1 MNASPATATPLSS
14 AARQETFL
22 AVRNALKLGASLICT
37 WGTALAVKLLV
48 PRYLGPDTFGALT
61 FADAFTAT
69 FFVAL
74 TLGIDLY
81 TRKEVSV
88 RLDHAT
94 NFFGGIVA
102 VRVAISAALFCA
114 MAVVMHATR
123 RPPEVRMLVYLF
135 AAAQFFISIN
145 ATLSAILHCAGRV
158 DGVSIIA
165 VVTKLMWAGGC
176 AAAIY
181 FGSRLWLFPA
191 SLLAGEVLECT
202 VLYRLA
208 RRHARLRLR
217 LDWGATWRA
226 LVAALPFYLNAVMYV
241 AYSRLDVSLLEMF
254 ADDREVGWYGAAQA
268 FSSLT
273 MALTPFLVWVYM
285 PLLARAVA
293 RSREE
298 FYELLRRELEYTLA
312 VAIPVAAAIALGADL
327 CISLAFGDRYAPA
340 VSALRILGPMSAV
353 TYLTVIVAACTTLL
367 DRGWRLTV
375 ISVLGLVVNI
385 GLNGALIPYGLR
397 ALGPGGGGTAAALA
411 SLGTEIFVA
420 AAMLWT
426 IGRGAFDRNIL
437 VRTGKLLLACAV
449 AVAVDRLLAGSPAP
463 RRVALDALAYLAV
476 ALALRAVDVRAIARF
491 VASAMEARRQ
501 ET

>member
-1 MNASPATATPLSS
+1 MNGSPATATPLSN

-88 RLDHAT
+88 RLGHAAD
-94 NFFGGIVA
+94 FFGGIVA

-114 MAVVMHATR
+114 MAVVMHATQ

-191 SLLAGEVLECT
+191 SLLAGEVLECA
-202 VLYRLA
+202 VLYHLA

-217 LDWGATWRA
+217 LDWSATWRA
-226 LVAALPFYLNAVMYV
+226 LAAALPFASM
-241 AYSRLDVSLLEMF
+241 A
-254 ADDREVGWYGAAQA
+254 
-268 FSSLT
+268 
-273 MALTPFLVWVYM
+273 MALTPFLIWVYM

-298 FYELLRRELEYTLA
+298 FYELLRRELEYTLTA
-312 VAIPVAAAIALGADL
+312 VIPVAAAIALGADL
-327 CISLAFGDRYAPA
+327 WISLAFAERYAPA
-340 VSALRILGPMSAV
+340 VRALRILGPMSAV
-353 TYLTVIVAACTTLL
+353 TYVTVIVAACTTLL

-397 ALGPGGGGTAAALA
+397 AFGPGGTAAALA
-411 SLGTEIFVA
+411 SLGTEVFVA

-426 IGRGAFDRNIL
+426 IGRGAVAVD
-437 VRTGKLLLACAV
+437 LLLAAY
-449 AVAVDRLLAGSPAP
+449 PAP
-463 RRVALDALAYLAV
+463 RRVALDALAYVAV
-476 ALALRAVDVRAIARF
+476 ALALRAVDVRAIVRF

-501 ET
+501 EG

>member
-1 MNASPATATPLSS
+1 
-14 AARQETFL
+14 
-22 AVRNALKLGASLICT
+22 
-37 WGTALAVKLLV
+37 
-48 PRYLGPDTFGALT
+48 
-61 FADAFTAT
+61 
-69 FFVAL
+69 
-74 TLGIDLY
+74 
-81 TRKEVSV
+81 
-88 RLDHAT
+88 
-94 NFFGGIVA
+94 
-102 VRVAISAALFCA
+102 
-114 MAVVMHATR
+114 
-123 RPPEVRMLVYLF
+123 
-135 AAAQFFISIN
+135 
-145 ATLSAILHCAGRV
+145 
-158 DGVSIIA
+158 
-165 VVTKLMWAGGC
+165 
-176 AAAIY
+176 
-181 FGSRLWLFPA
+181 
-191 SLLAGEVLECT
+191 
-202 VLYRLA
+202 
-208 RRHARLRLR
+208 
-217 LDWGATWRA
+217 
-226 LVAALPFYLNAVMYV
+226 
-241 AYSRLDVSLLEMF
+241 
-254 ADDREVGWYGAAQA
+254 
-268 FSSLT
+268 
-273 MALTPFLVWVYM
+273 
-285 PLLARAVA
+285 
-293 RSREE
+293 
-298 FYELLRRELEYTLA
+298 LEYTLA